1 MQVLKL
7 FLSAVI
13 LSTFFS
19 ALISGYI
26 AIVITNNSSS
36 VYKIIKSKNYSPVKF
51 YLWSVISINF
61 FSLIIFFIMGIVY
74 INLYKNFNN
83 ALYIYL
89 AITLSFSSLI
99 ILILIILKGKINI
112 HIFNVIAIFTIM
124 ISLAYPVLLD
134 RIIN

>member
-1 MQVLKL
+1 M
-7 FLSAVI
+7 FLSALI

-19 ALISGYI
+19 ALISGYL

-36 VYKIIKSKNYSPVKF
+36 VYKIINSKNYSPVKF

-61 FSLIIFFIMGIVY
+61 FSLIINFILGIIY
-74 INLYKNFNN
+74 INLYENFSN

-89 AITLSFSSLI
+89 TITLSLAGVI
-99 ILILIILKGKINI
+99 ILILIMIKGKINI

-124 ISLAYPVLLD
+124 ISLAYPVLLN
-134 RIIN
+134 RIID

>member
-1 MQVLKL
+1 M

-13 LSTFFS
+13 LSSFFS

-36 VYKIIKSKNYSPVKF
+36 VYKILNLKNYSPVKF
-51 YLWSVISINF
+51 YLGSVISINLL
-61 FSLIIFFIMGIVY
+61 SLIIFFIMGVVY
-74 INLYKNFNN
+74 INLYENFSNS
-83 ALYIYL
+83 LYIYL
-89 AITLSFSSLI
+89 AITLSLPSLI

-124 ISLAYPVLLD
+124 ISLVYPVLLN

>member
-1 MQVLKL
+1 M

-36 VYKIIKSKNYSPVKF
+36 VYKIINLKNYSPVKF
-51 YLWSVISINF
+51 YLWSVISINLL
-61 FSLIIFFIMGIVY
+61 SLIIFFIMGVVY
-74 INLYKNFNN
+74 INLYENFSNT
-83 ALYIYL
+83 LYIYL
-89 AITLSFSSLI
+89 IITLSLPSLI
-99 ILILIILKGKINI
+99 ILILVTLKGKINI

-124 ISLAYPVLLD
+124 ISLVYPVLLN

>member
-1 MQVLKL
+1 L

>member
-1 MQVLKL
+1 M

-36 VYKIIKSKNYSPVKF
+36 VYKIINLKNYSPVKF
-51 YLWSVISINF
+51 YLGSVISINLL
-61 FSLIIFFIMGIVY
+61 SLIIFFIMGVVY
-74 INLYKNFNN
+74 INLYENFSNS
-83 ALYIYL
+83 LYIYL
-89 AITLSFSSLI
+89 AITLSLPSLI
-99 ILILIILKGKINI
+99 ILILIIINGKINI

-124 ISLAYPVLLD
+124 ISLVYPVLLN

>member
-1 MQVLKL
+1 M

-36 VYKIIKSKNYSPVKF
+36 VYKFINLKNYSPVKF
-51 YLWSVISINF
+51 YLWSVISINLL
-61 FSLIIFFIMGIVY
+61 SLIIFFIMGVVY
-74 INLYKNFNN
+74 INLYENFSNS
-83 ALYIYL
+83 LYIYL
-89 AITLSFSSLI
+89 AITLSLPSLI
-99 ILILIILKGKINI
+99 ILILIILNGKINI

-124 ISLAYPVLLD
+124 ISLVYPVLLN

>member
-1 MQVLKL
+1 M

-36 VYKIIKSKNYSPVKF
+36 VYKIINLKNYSPVKF
-51 YLWSVISINF
+51 YLGSVISINLL
-61 FSLIIFFIMGIVY
+61 SLIIFFIMGVVY
-74 INLYKNFNN
+74 INLYENFSNS
-83 ALYIYL
+83 LYIYL
-89 AITLSFSSLI
+89 AITLSLPSLI
-99 ILILIILKGKINI
+99 ILILIILNGKINI

-124 ISLAYPVLLD
+124 ISLVYPVLLN

>member
-1 MQVLKL
+1 M

-36 VYKIIKSKNYSPVKF
+36 VYKFINLKNYSPVKF
-51 YLWSVISINF
+51 YLWSVISINLL
-61 FSLIIFFIMGIVY
+61 SLIIFFIMGVVY
-74 INLYKNFNN
+74 INLYENFSNS
-83 ALYIYL
+83 LYVYL
-89 AITLSFSSLI
+89 VITLSLPSLI
-99 ILILIILKGKINI
+99 ILILIILNGKINI

-124 ISLAYPVLLD
+124 ISLVYPVLLN

>member
-1 MQVLKL
+1 M

-36 VYKIIKSKNYSPVKF
+36 IYKIINLKNYSPVKF
-51 YLWSVISINF
+51 YLWSVISINLL
-61 FSLIIFFIMGIVY
+61 SLIIFFIMGVVY
-74 INLYKNFNN
+74 INLYENFSNS
-83 ALYIYL
+83 LYVYL
-89 AITLSFSSLI
+89 VITLSLPSLI
-99 ILILIILKGKINI
+99 ILILIILNGKINI

-124 ISLAYPVLLD
+124 ISLVYPVLLN

>member
-1 MQVLKL
+1 M

-36 VYKIIKSKNYSPVKF
+36 VYKIINLKNYSPVKF
-51 YLWSVISINF
+51 YLWSVISINLL
-61 FSLIIFFIMGIVY
+61 SLIIFFIMGLVY
-74 INLYKNFNN
+74 INLYENFINS
-83 ALYIYL
+83 LYIYL
-89 AITLSFSSLI
+89 LITLSLPSLI
-99 ILILIILKGKINI
+99 ILILIILNGKINI

-124 ISLAYPVLLD
+124 ISLVYPVLLN

>member
-1 MQVLKL
+1 M

-36 VYKIIKSKNYSPVKF
+36 VYKIINLKNYSPVKF
-51 YLWSVISINF
+51 YLWSVISINLL
-61 FSLIIFFIMGIVY
+61 SLIIFFIMGVVY
-74 INLYKNFNN
+74 INLYENFSNS
-83 ALYIYL
+83 LYIYL
-89 AITLSFSSLI
+89 LITLSLPSLI
-99 ILILIILKGKINI
+99 ILILIILNGKINI

-124 ISLAYPVLLD
+124 ISLVYPVLLN

>member
-1 MQVLKL
+1 M

-13 LSTFFS
+13 LSTFFC
-19 ALISGYI
+19 ALISGYL

-36 VYKIIKSKNYSPVKF
+36 VYKIINSKNYSPVKF

-61 FSLIIFFIMGIVY
+61 FSLIINFILGIIY
-74 INLYKNFNN
+74 INLYENFSN

-89 AITLSFSSLI
+89 TITLSLAGVI
-99 ILILIILKGKINI
+99 ILILIMIKGKINI

-124 ISLAYPVLLD
+124 ISLAYPVLLN
-134 RIIN
+134 RIID

>member
-1 MQVLKL
+1 M

-36 VYKIIKSKNYSPVKF
+36 VYKFINLKNYSPVKF
-51 YLWSVISINF
+51 YLWSVISINLL
-61 FSLIIFFIMGIVY
+61 SLIIFFIMGVVY
-74 INLYKNFNN
+74 INLYENFSNS
-83 ALYIYL
+83 LYIYL
-89 AITLSFSSLI
+89 VITLSLPSLI
-99 ILILIILKGKINI
+99 ILILIILNGKINI

-124 ISLAYPVLLD
+124 ISLVYPVLLN

>member
-1 MQVLKL
+1 M

-36 VYKIIKSKNYSPVKF
+36 VYKIINLKNYSPVKF
-51 YLWSVISINF
+51 YLWSVISINLL
-61 FSLIIFFIMGIVY
+61 SLIIFFIMGVVY
-74 INLYKNFNN
+74 INLYENFSNS
-83 ALYIYL
+83 LYIYL
-89 AITLSFSSLI
+89 VITLSLPSLI
-99 ILILIILKGKINI
+99 ILILIILNGKINI

-124 ISLAYPVLLD
+124 ISLIYPVLLN

>member
-1 MQVLKL
+1 M

-36 VYKIIKSKNYSPVKF
+36 VYKIINLKNYSPVKF
-51 YLWSVISINF
+51 YLWSVISINLL
-61 FSLIIFFIMGIVY
+61 SLIIFFIMGVVY
-74 INLYKNFNN
+74 INLYENFSNS
-83 ALYIYL
+83 LYIYL
-89 AITLSFSSLI
+89 VITLSLPSLI
-99 ILILIILKGKINI
+99 ILILIILNGKINI

-124 ISLAYPVLLD
+124 ISLVYPVLLN
-134 RIIN
+134 RIINWL

>member
-1 MQVLKL
+1 M

-36 VYKIIKSKNYSPVKF
+36 VYKIINLKNYSPVKF
-51 YLWSVISINF
+51 YLGSVISINLL
-61 FSLIIFFIMGIVY
+61 SLIIFFIMGVVY
-74 INLYKNFNN
+74 INLYENFSNS
-83 ALYIYL
+83 LYIYL
-89 AITLSFSSLI
+89 AITLSLPSLI

-124 ISLAYPVLLD
+124 ISLVYPVLLN

>member
-1 MQVLKL
+1 M

-36 VYKIIKSKNYSPVKF
+36 VYKIINLKNYSPVKF
-51 YLWSVISINF
+51 YLWSVISINLL
-61 FSLIIFFIMGIVY
+61 SLIIFFIMGVVY
-74 INLYKNFNN
+74 INLYENFSNS
-83 ALYIYL
+83 LYIYL
-89 AITLSFSSLI
+89 VITLSLPSLI
-99 ILILIILKGKINI
+99 ILILIILNGKINI

-124 ISLAYPVLLD
+124 ISLVYPVLLN

>member
-1 MQVLKL
+1 M

-36 VYKIIKSKNYSPVKF
+36 VYKFINLKNYSPVKF
-51 YLWSVISINF
+51 YLWSVISINLL
-61 FSLIIFFIMGIVY
+61 SLIIFFIMGVVY
-74 INLYKNFNN
+74 INLYENFSNS
-83 ALYIYL
+83 LYIYL
-89 AITLSFSSLI
+89 AITLSLPSLI
-99 ILILIILKGKINI
+99 ILILIIFNGKINI

>member
-1 MQVLKL
+1 L

-36 VYKIIKSKNYSPVKF
+36 VYKFINLKNYSPVKF
-51 YLWSVISINF
+51 YLWSVISINLL
-61 FSLIIFFIMGIVY
+61 SLIIFFIMGVVY
-74 INLYKNFNN
+74 INLYENFSNS
-83 ALYIYL
+83 LYIYL
-89 AITLSFSSLI
+89 VITLSLPSLI
-99 ILILIILKGKINI
+99 ILILIILNGKINI

-124 ISLAYPVLLD
+124 ISLVYPVLLN

>member
-1 MQVLKL
+1 M

-36 VYKIIKSKNYSPVKF
+36 VYKIINLKNYSPVKF
-51 YLWSVISINF
+51 YLGSVISINLL
-61 FSLIIFFIMGIVY
+61 SLIIFFIMGIVY
-74 INLYKNFNN
+74 INLYENFSNS
-83 ALYIYL
+83 LYIFL
-89 AITLSFSSLI
+89 TITLSLPSLI
-99 ILILIILKGKINI
+99 ILILIILNGKINI

-124 ISLAYPVLLD
+124 ISLIYPVLLN

>member
-1 MQVLKL
+1 M

-36 VYKIIKSKNYSPVKF
+36 VYKIINLKNYSPVKF
-51 YLWSVISINF
+51 YLWSVISINLL
-61 FSLIIFFIMGIVY
+61 SLIIFFIMGLVY
-74 INLYKNFNN
+74 INLYENFINS
-83 ALYIYL
+83 LYIYL
-89 AITLSFSSLI
+89 LITLSLPSLI
-99 ILILIILKGKINI
+99 ILILIILNGKINI

-124 ISLAYPVLLD
+124 ISLIYPVLLN

>member
-1 MQVLKL
+1 M

-36 VYKIIKSKNYSPVKF
+36 VYKIINLKNYSPVKF
-51 YLWSVISINF
+51 YLWSVISINLL
-61 FSLIIFFIMGIVY
+61 SLIIFFIMGVVY
-74 INLYKNFNN
+74 INLYENFSNS
-83 ALYIYL
+83 LYIFL
-89 AITLSFSSLI
+89 TITLSLPSLI
-99 ILILIILKGKINI
+99 ILILVTLKGKINI

-124 ISLAYPVLLD
+124 ISLVYPVLLN

>member
-1 MQVLKL
+1 M

-36 VYKIIKSKNYSPVKF
+36 VYKIINLKNYSPVKF
-51 YLWSVISINF
+51 YLWSVISINLL
-61 FSLIIFFIMGIVY
+61 SLIIFFIMGVVY
-74 INLYKNFNN
+74 INLYENFSNS
-83 ALYIYL
+83 LYVYL
-89 AITLSFSSLI
+89 VITLSLPSLI
-99 ILILIILKGKINI
+99 ILILIILNGKINI

-124 ISLAYPVLLD
+124 ISLVYPVLLN

>member
-1 MQVLKL
+1 M

>member
-1 MQVLKL
+1 M

-36 VYKIIKSKNYSPVKF
+36 VYKIINLKNYSPVKF
-51 YLWSVISINF
+51 YLWSVISINLL
-61 FSLIIFFIMGIVY
+61 SLIIFFIMGVVY
-74 INLYKNFNN
+74 INLYENFSNS
-83 ALYIYL
+83 LYIYL
-89 AITLSFSSLI
+89 AITLSLPSLI
-99 ILILIILKGKINI
+99 ILILIIFNGKINI

-124 ISLAYPVLLD
+124 ISLVYPVLLN

>member
-1 MQVLKL
+1 M

-19 ALISGYI
+19 ALISGYL

-36 VYKIIKSKNYSPVKF
+36 VYKIINLKNYSPVKF
-51 YLWSVISINF
+51 YLWSVISINLL
-61 FSLIIFFIMGIVY
+61 SLIIFFIMGVVY
-74 INLYKNFNN
+74 INLYENFSNS
-83 ALYIYL
+83 LYVYL
-89 AITLSFSSLI
+89 VITLSLPSLI
-99 ILILIILKGKINI
+99 ILILIILNGKINI

-124 ISLAYPVLLD
+124 ISLVYPVLLN

>member
-1 MQVLKL
+1 M

-36 VYKIIKSKNYSPVKF
+36 VYKIINLKNYSPVKF
-51 YLWSVISINF
+51 YLWSVISINLL
-61 FSLIIFFIMGIVY
+61 SLIIFFIMGVVY
-74 INLYKNFNN
+74 INLYENFSNS
-83 ALYIYL
+83 LYIYL
-89 AITLSFSSLI
+89 AITLSLPSLI

-124 ISLAYPVLLD
+124 ISLVYPVLLN

>member
-1 MQVLKL
+1 M

-36 VYKIIKSKNYSPVKF
+36 VYKIINLKNYSPVKF
-51 YLWSVISINF
+51 YLWSVISINLL
-61 FSLIIFFIMGIVY
+61 SLIIFFIMGLVY
-74 INLYKNFNN
+74 INLYENFSNS
-83 ALYIYL
+83 LYIYL
-89 AITLSFSSLI
+89 VITLSLPSLI
-99 ILILIILKGKINI
+99 ILILIILNGKINI
-112 HIFNVIAIFTIM
+112 HIFNVIVIFTIM
-124 ISLAYPVLLD
+124 ISLVYPVLLN